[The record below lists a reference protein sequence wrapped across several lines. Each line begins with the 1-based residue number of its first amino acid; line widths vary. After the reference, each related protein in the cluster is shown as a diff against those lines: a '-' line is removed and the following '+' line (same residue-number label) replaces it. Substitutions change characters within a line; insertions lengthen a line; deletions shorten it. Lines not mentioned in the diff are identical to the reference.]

1 MAASSVKLLE
11 NLINYCSLKNKIISK
26 NIANVGTQ
34 NYKREDVEFK
44 SMLIELNS
52 SAKVTNEKHIKTGP
66 AENPYYEVL
75 KDKED
80 EMLSGINNVDIDNE
94 MASWRKILC
103 WNLPQEDWDYYRN
116 IQNVI
121 RRIKIMKIRSI
132 SA

>member
-1 MAASSVKLLE
+1 MAASSIKLLE

-66 AENPYYEVL
+66 AENPYYEVS

-80 EMLSGINNVDIDNE
+80 EMLSGINNVDIDKE
-94 MASWRKILC
+94 MAELAENTLLFKFASRKIG
-103 WNLPQEDWDYYRN
+103 DYYRN

-121 RRIKIMKIRSI
+121 KGGSR
-132 SA
+132 

>member
-52 SAKVTNEKHIKTGP
+52 SAKVTNGKHIKTGP
-66 AENPYYEVL
+66 AENPYYEVS

-94 MASWRKILC
+94 MAELAENTLLFKFASRKIG
-103 WNLPQEDWDYYRN
+103 DYYRN

-121 RRIKIMKIRSI
+121 KGGSR
-132 SA
+132 

>member
-1 MAASSVKLLE
+1 MAASSIKLLE

-52 SAKVTNEKHIKTGP
+52 SAKLTNEKHIKTGP
-66 AENPYYEVL
+66 AENPYYEVS

-80 EMLSGINNVDIDNE
+80 EMLSGINNVDIDKE
-94 MASWRKILC
+94 MAELAENTLLFKFASRKIG
-103 WNLPQEDWDYYRN
+103 DYYRN

-121 RRIKIMKIRSI
+121 KGGSR
-132 SA
+132 

>member
-1 MAASSVKLLE
+1 MAASSIKLLE

-66 AENPYYEVL
+66 AENPYYEVS

-80 EMLSGINNVDIDNE
+80 EMLSGINNVDIDKE
-94 MASWRKILC
+94 MAELAENTLLFKFASRKIG
-103 WNLPQEDWDYYRN
+103 DYYRN

-121 RRIKIMKIRSI
+121 KGGAR
-132 SA
+132 

>member
-1 MAASSVKLLE
+1 MAASSIKLLE

-34 NYKREDVEFK
+34 NYNREDVEFK

-66 AENPYYEVL
+66 AENPYYEVS

-94 MASWRKILC
+94 MAELAENTLLFKFASRKIG
-103 WNLPQEDWDYYRN
+103 DYYRN

-121 RRIKIMKIRSI
+121 KGGSR
-132 SA
+132 

>member
-1 MAASSVKLLE
+1 MAASSIKLLE

-66 AENPYYEVL
+66 AENPYYEVS

-80 EMLSGINNVDIDNE
+80 EMLSGINNVDIDKE
-94 MASWRKILC
+94 MAELAENTLLFKFASRKIG
-103 WNLPQEDWDYYRN
+103 DYYRN
-116 IQNVI
+116 IQSVI
-121 RRIKIMKIRSI
+121 KGESR
-132 SA
+132 

>member
-1 MAASSVKLLE
+1 MAASSIKLLE

-26 NIANVGTQ
+26 NIANVGTH
-34 NYKREDVEFK
+34 NYNREDVEFK

-66 AENPYYEVL
+66 AENPYYEVS

-94 MASWRKILC
+94 MAELAENTLLFKFASRKIG
-103 WNLPQEDWDYYRN
+103 DYYRN

-121 RRIKIMKIRSI
+121 KGGSR
-132 SA
+132 

>member
-1 MAASSVKLLE
+1 MAASSIKLLE

-66 AENPYYEVL
+66 AENPYYEVS

-80 EMLSGINNVDIDNE
+80 EMLSGINNVDIDKE
-94 MASWRKILC
+94 MAELAENTLLFKFTSRKIG
-103 WNLPQEDWDYYRN
+103 DYYRN

-121 RRIKIMKIRSI
+121 KGGSR
-132 SA
+132 